1 MPKKEITR
9 ALCVWEFIGQKVTD
23 SSMNYIS
30 LSSEEIAALRK
41 KIAEGKK
48 EEK

>member
-9 ALCVWEFIGQKVTD
+9 ALCVWEFIGQKED
-23 SSMNYIS
+23 DPFMNYVS
-30 LSSEEIAALRK
+30 LSGEETAALRR